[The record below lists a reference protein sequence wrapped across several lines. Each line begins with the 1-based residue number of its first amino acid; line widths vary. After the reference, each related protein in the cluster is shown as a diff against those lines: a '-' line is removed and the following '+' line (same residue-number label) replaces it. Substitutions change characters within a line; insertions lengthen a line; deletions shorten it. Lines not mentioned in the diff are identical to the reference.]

1 MLTHNGGLKMWET
14 ELTGRLITIMSSFLL
29 FKEDITQQSPAVP
42 VEEPPQ
48 TDTAVICNVSMW
60 SLEVIWLALKHAS
73 HCGSGVSFS
82 QAPNVSG

>member
-29 FKEDITQQSPAVP
+29 LKEDITQRSPAVP

-48 TDTAVICNVSMW
+48 TDTAAICNVSVW

-73 HCGSGVSFS
+73 HCGSGLPLS
-82 QAPNVSG
+82 QAANVSG